1 MKKLASLCLAAMLAY
16 ALSAPV
22 MAAGTGAF
30 YPTEIIESTE
40 GDFSRLEKVYHLTAA
55 DNPADIPTEDFER
68 EGYHYTLL
76 DLTRTD
82 EAETDTK
89 YYSETVTF
97 DSKSNDMDKIL
108 PQLAATCEAD
118 TEDGYSGVLTLDTTT
133 IKVEA
138 SGYSSSS
145 RTVTATRTYPNLSDA
160 DLSLVPKTTQDS
172 GRTLSLADVQWQ
184 EAGGYYTATAS
195 YTGTASTKY
204 ATGYTVKA
212 TYTGEVSRT
221 TNSAAVYV
229 ATFSG
234 VPTGDYALT
243 KDQPEQGKNPSA
255 SSNLSWLLL
264 IPAAAGVAG
273 LGYGGKILY
282 GKYKTRKEWKE
293 YNK

>member
-1 MKKLASLCLAAMLAY
+1 MKKFASLILTAALAFALACPVLAAGNG
-16 ALSAPV
+16 AL
-22 MAAGTGAF
+22 
-30 YPTEIIESTE
+30 YPAEIMESTE
-40 GDFSRLEKVYHLTAA
+40 GGYSRLEKVYHLTAA

-68 EGYHYTLL
+68 EGYQYTLL

-82 EAETDTK
+82 QADTDTK

-97 DSKSNDMDKIL
+97 DSDSNDMDKIL

-118 TEDGYSGVLTLDTTT
+118 TEDGYSGVLTLDTSKV
-133 IKVEA
+133 KVEA

-145 RTVTATRTYPNLSDA
+145 RTVSASRTYPNLSDA
-160 DLSLVPKTTQDS
+160 DLSLVPKTTQEG

-204 ATGYTVKA
+204 ATGYTVTA

-221 TNSAAVYV
+221 TNSAATYV

-234 VPTGDYALT
+234 VPTGTTILPRAEGEEPVEDGGF
-243 KDQPEQGKNPSA
+243 P
-255 SSNLSWLLL
+255 WVLL
-264 IPAAAGVAG
+264 IPAAAAVAG
-273 LGYGGKILY
+273 LGYGGKLLY
-282 GKYKTRKEWKE
+282 GKYKAKKEWRD

>member
-1 MKKLASLCLAAMLAY
+1 MKKIMSLILSAVLACALACPALAAGSG
-16 ALSAPV
+16 AL
-22 MAAGTGAF
+22 
-30 YPTEIIESTE
+30 YPAEIMESTE
-40 GDFSRLEKVYHLTAA
+40 GDYSRLEKIYHLTAA

-97 DSKSNDMDKIL
+97 DSDSNNMDKIL

-118 TEDGYSGVLTLDTTT
+118 TEDGYSGVLTLDTSKV
-133 IKVEA
+133 KVEA

-160 DLSLVPKTTQDS
+160 DLSLVPKTTQEG

-184 EAGGYYTATAS
+184 ENGGYYTASAS

-204 ATGYTVKA
+204 ATGYTVTA

-221 TNSAAVYV
+221 TNSAATYV

-234 VPTGDYALT
+234 VPVGTTILPRVQGDAPAEGL
-243 KDQPEQGKNPSA
+243 NM
-255 SSNLSWLLL
+255 NWVLL
-264 IPAAAGVAG
+264 IPAAAAVAG
-273 LGYGGKILY
+273 LAYGGKFLY
-282 GKYKTRKEWKE
+282 GKYKMKKEWSE